1 MLRNYLASAWRSA
14 VRDRLHT
21 LINIG
26 GLALGLA
33 AALLIALYVRHELT
47 YDNFLD
53 GADRVYRVSAQL
65 TVPGRPMAWYADPPE
80 HTAGPLALDFPELD
94 GVARLYPDRV
104 GVRHGQV
111 EATELI
117 YWADPDFLS
126 VVGIKTVAGNAATA
140 LDAPDSVVL
149 TRSMARKYFGSD
161 APIGAMLEFNRHDP
175 MRVAAVIED
184 LPSVSHFVIDIL
196 ASGRA
201 AGSPQTEE
209 DNETYKPGTT
219 QFRGYVYTR
228 LKAGVAA
235 ADLEARLPDFVAR
248 HLPLDSTT
256 PGDDTGLVLKLD
268 PVTGAH
274 LLPYVE
280 DMKDVGSPATLAAIG
295 LVGLLIIAVASI
307 NFVNLMTA
315 RAARRALEIG
325 VRKALGA
332 SRRQLILQFMAE
344 ALGFA
349 AVAALVAI
357 AMVELALPGVNALLD
372 RRIVFAYWRDPA
384 LLLGA
389 LGVVAA
395 VGAGA
400 GLYPALVLARLDPA
414 AVLKSAR
421 AVATGGGRL
430 RQALVVLQFA
440 VSIGLGIA
448 TLVIHWQTE
457 FATNQ
462 SLRFDKEQVVLART
476 REACADGF
484 RNEVGTVLGVRG
496 TVCTRAAPLD
506 FSSSDTAATLADGR
520 KVQIDI
526 IDVDFGFFDFYG
538 LKLLAGR
545 DFDRARSTDQL
556 PDDPAAEM
564 AASIVINEAAMRAF
578 GFASPSAA
586 IGQAAAIGGVRE
598 KNRPSEI
605 IGVVPDF
612 PIGSIRRAVQ
622 PSAFYVDRAQWGLL
636 AIRLDGA
643 RIPETLAAIDRLWSH
658 RDVQGPLRR
667 MFLDAEIDRLYR
679 DVERQGRIF
688 AGFSAVAIV
697 IGCLGLFALS
707 AFAAERRTKE
717 IGIRKA
723 LGASTGD
730 VAKLLIWQFAKP
742 VLIANLLAW
751 PVAWWLMQRWLE
763 GFAYRIE
770 LGWLPFLAA
779 GAVAL
784 AIAVATTGFHALQAA
799 RSRPVTALRYE

>member
-1 MLRNYLASAWRSA
+1 MLRNYVTSAWRSA
-14 VRDRLHT
+14 LRDRVHT
-21 LINIG
+21 LINIV

-47 YDNFLD
+47 YDDFLD
-53 GADRVYRVSAQL
+53 GADRVYRVSSQV
-65 TVPGRPMAWYADPPE
+65 TSPGRAMVWYADPPQ
-80 HTAGPLALDFPELD
+80 HTAAPLALDFPELD

-111 EATELI
+111 EGSELI
-117 YWADPDFLS
+117 NWADPDFLS
-126 VVGIKTVAGNAATA
+126 VIGLKTIAGNAATA

-161 APIGAMLEFNRHDP
+161 APLGATLEFNRHDP
-175 MRVAAVIED
+175 MRVTAVID
-184 LPSVSHFVIDIL
+184 DVPTNSHFAIEIL

-201 AGSPQTEE
+201 AGSPMTEE
-209 DNETYKPGTT
+209 DNGSHKPGT
-219 QFRGYVYTR
+219 FNYRGFVYAR
-228 LKAGVAA
+228 LKPGVDM

-248 HLPLDSTT
+248 HLPFDLTT
-256 PGDDTGLVLKLD
+256 PGDNGKLELKLD
-268 PVTGAH
+268 PVTRVH
-274 LLPYVE
+274 LLPYTD
-280 DMKDVGSPATLAAIG
+280 DMRELGSPATLAAIG
-295 LVGLLIIAVASI
+295 LVGVLIIAVASI

-325 VRKALGA
+325 VRKAMGA
-332 SRRQLILQFMAE
+332 SRRQLTLQFMAE

-357 AMVELALPGVNALLD
+357 AVVELTLPAINALLD

-414 AVLKSAR
+414 SVLKSAR

-430 RQALVVLQFA
+430 RQVLVVLQFA

-448 TLVIHWQTE
+448 TLVIHRQTE

-476 REACADGF
+476 PGVCTDGF
-484 RNEVGTVLGVRG
+484 RNEVAAVLGVRG
-496 TVCTRAAPLD
+496 TVCSRAAPLD
-506 FSSSDTAATLADGR
+506 FSSSGATATLADGH
-520 KVQIDI
+520 KVETDI
-526 IDVDFGFFDFYG
+526 VDVDFGFFDFYG

-545 DFDRARSTDQL
+545 DFDPARGADQVS
-556 PDDPAAEM
+556 DDPAAEM
-564 AASIVINEAAMRAF
+564 AASLVINEAAVRAF
-578 GFASPSAA
+578 GFASPAAA
-586 IGQAAAIGGVRE
+586 IGQTAAISGVRD
-598 KNRPSEI
+598 KNHPSEI

-612 PIGSIRRAVQ
+612 PIGSIRHAVQ
-622 PSAFYVDRAQWGLL
+622 PSAFYVNRAQWGLL

-679 DVERQGRIF
+679 DIERQGRIF
-688 AGFSAVAIV
+688 AGFSAIAIV

-730 VAKLLIWQFAKP
+730 VAKLLIWQFARP
-742 VLIANLLAW
+742 VLIANALAW
-751 PVAWWLMQRWLE
+751 PVAWWLMQRWLD

-770 LGWLPFLAA
+770 LGWLPFVAA
-779 GAVAL
+779 GAGAVI
-784 AIAVATTGFHALQAA
+784 IAVVTTGFHALQVA
-799 RSRPVTALRYE
+799 RSRPVLALRYE